1 MHGDYRKMFARAE
14 QLEVQTVRFD
24 QKDVDLLEAFEELPV
39 LAARHQEG
47 QHFAILLK
55 FRLQKSTYATM
66 LIREF
71 CHISSSFENQELIN
85 KTAETED
92 VAVDDGDEPADGIKE
107 EVIEEETG

>member
-1 MHGDYRKMFARAE
+1 MFARAE
-14 QLEVQTVRFD
+14 SLEVQTVRYD
-24 QKDVDLLEAFEELPV
+24 QKDVDLLEPFEELST
-39 LAARHQEG
+39 LASRNQKG
-47 QHFAILLK
+47 QHFAILMK

-92 VAVDDGDEPADGIKE
+92 AQIDGEDAE
-107 EVIEEETG
+107 IEEKNVEAMDGELN